1 MLQNLD
7 STLES
12 LIKGHFE
19 KLGSFGGAE
28 VTVTFNTPRNKES
41 FEKLPAINF
50 FLYDVREN
58 LELRNSAWVVERQ
71 NDGTALKKRPP
82 ARVDCSY
89 LITAWPSDDDIETD
103 DIETEHEL
111 LGEVMKVLLRHR
123 KIPEEHV
130 KDDFKGQE
138 FSLRLIS
145 LRPSFLQ
152 SFGEFW
158 QAMGGRDGTKPKV
171 VLHCTVTISVPVD
184 EAGTEVGLVG
194 VYQPNGN
201 TTTTTGTT

>member
-7 STLES
+7 STLKL
-12 LIKGHFE
+12 LIQDKFPKE
-19 KLGSFGGAE
+19 VPSSGAT
-28 VTVTFNTPRNKES
+28 VTVTFNTPLSKES
-41 FEKLPAINF
+41 FEDGQLPAINF

-89 LITAWPSDDDIETD
+89 LITAWPSDDDIET
-103 DIETEHEL
+103 EHQL

-123 KIPEEHV
+123 KIPGGNMA
-130 KDDFKGQE
+130 DDFEGQE
-138 FSLRLIS
+138 FPLRLIS

-158 QAMGGRDGTKPKV
+158 QAMGGKDGTKPKV

-194 VYQPNGN
+194 VYQPNSDSPEPTPN
-201 TTTTTGTT
+201 S

>member
-7 STLES
+7 STLKSHIE
-12 LIKGHFE
+12 KHFPE
-19 KLGSFGGAE
+19 DVPSSGAT
-28 VTVTFNTPRNKES
+28 VTVTFNTPLSKES
-41 FEKLPAINF
+41 FEDGQLPAINF

-71 NDGTALKKRPP
+71 NNGKALKKRPP

-89 LITAWPSDDDIETD
+89 LITAWPSDDDIET
-103 DIETEHEL
+103 EHQL

-123 KIPEEHV
+123 KIPEEYV
-130 KDDFKGQE
+130 DDDFKGQE

-145 LRPSFLQ
+145 LRPNFLQ

-158 QAMGGRDGTKPKV
+158 QAMGGKDGTKPKV

-194 VYQPNGN
+194 VYQPNSDSPEPTPN
-201 TTTTTGTT
+201 S

>member
-7 STLES
+7 STLKS
-12 LIKGHFE
+12 LIEE
-19 KLGSFGGAE
+19 KLPENLPSYLSK
-28 VTVTFNTPRNKES
+28 VTVTFNTPLSRES
-41 FEKLPAINF
+41 FEDQLPAINF

-89 LITAWPSDDDIETD
+89 LITAWPSDDDIET
-103 DIETEHEL
+103 EHQL
-111 LGEVMKVLLRHR
+111 LGEVMTVLLRHR
-123 KIPEEHV
+123 KIPEEYV
-130 KDDFKGQE
+130 DDDFKGQE

-145 LRPSFLQ
+145 LRPNFLQ

-158 QAMGGRDGTKPKV
+158 QAMGGKDGTKPKV
-171 VLHCTVTISVPVD
+171 VLHCTVTISVPLD
-184 EAGTEVGLVG
+184 EADEVVGLVG

-201 TTTTTGTT
+201 TTSTTGTT

>member
-7 STLES
+7 STLKS
-12 LIKGHFE
+12 LIDDHFPE
-19 KLGSFGGAE
+19 DVPSSGAT
-28 VTVTFNTPRNKES
+28 VTVTFNTPLSKES
-41 FEKLPAINF
+41 FEDGQLPAINF

-89 LITAWPSDDDIETD
+89 LITAWPSDD

-194 VYQPNGN
+194 VYQPNSDSPEPTPN
-201 TTTTTGTT
+201 S

>member
-7 STLES
+7 STLKL
-12 LIKGHFE
+12 LIQDKFPKE
-19 KLGSFGGAE
+19 VPSSGAT
-28 VTVTFNTPRNKES
+28 VTVTFNTPLSKES
-41 FEKLPAINF
+41 FEDEQLPAINF

-89 LITAWPSDDDIETD
+89 LITAWPSDDDIET
-103 DIETEHEL
+103 EHQL

-123 KIPEEHV
+123 KIPEEYV
-130 KDDFKGQE
+130 DDDFKGQE

-158 QAMGGRDGTKPKV
+158 QAMGGKDGTKPKV
-171 VLHCTVTISVPVD
+171 VLHCTVTISVPLD
-184 EAGTEVGLVG
+184 EADEVVGLVG

>member
-89 LITAWPSDDDIETD
+89 LITAWPSDDDIET
-103 DIETEHEL
+103 EHQL

-123 KIPEEHV
+123 KIPGGNMA
-130 KDDFKGQE
+130 DDFEGRE
-138 FSLRLIS
+138 FPLRLIS

-158 QAMGGRDGTKPKV
+158 QAMGGKDGTKPKV

-194 VYQPNGN
+194 VYQPNSHSPEPTPN
-201 TTTTTGTT
+201 S

>member
-7 STLES
+7 STLKS
-12 LIKGHFE
+12 LIEH
-19 KLGSFGGAE
+19 KLPQE
-28 VTVTFNTPRNKES
+28 VYEVYPTLSVTFNTPLNKES
-41 FEKLPAINF
+41 FEDEHLPAINF

-89 LITAWPSDDDIETD
+89 LITAWPSGEDDITS
-103 DIETEHEL
+103 EHEL

-123 KIPEEHV
+123 KIPEEYV
-130 KDDFKGQE
+130 DDDFKGQE

-158 QAMGGRDGTKPKV
+158 QAMGGKDGTKPKV
-171 VLHCTVTISVPVD
+171 VLHCTVTISVPLD
-184 EAGTEVGLVG
+184 EADEVVGLVG

>member
-89 LITAWPSDDDIETD
+89 LITAWPSDDDIET
-103 DIETEHEL
+103 EHQL
-111 LGEVMKVLLRHR
+111 LGEVMTVLLRHR
-123 KIPEEHV
+123 KIPEEYV
-130 KDDFKGQE
+130 DDDFKGQE

-184 EAGTEVGLVG
+184 EDQRQVGLVG
-194 VYQPNGN
+194 VYQPNTGIPE
-201 TTTTTGTT
+201 TTPNS